1 MNPELKLKVLI
12 EIEAIKAEI
21 EGMKQNNL
29 LKQNKDIG
37 YHNESLFYQGCEF
50 SEKADEMRS
59 LISKYNL
66 DSDK

>member
-29 LKQNKDIG
+29 LKQNG
-37 YHNESLFYQGCEF
+37 
-50 SEKADEMRS
+50 
-59 LISKYNL
+59 
-66 DSDK
+66 